1 MVGTVPGLIK
11 QAYLGNF
18 TNGLQEKNKEANAVT
33 RSARLGSEN
42 GVGKVYHRGDILRR
56 HV

>member
-1 MVGTVPGLIK
+1 MVPGLIK

-18 TNGLQEKNKEANAVT
+18 TNGSQEKNKEANAVT

-42 GVGKVYHRGDILRR
+42 GVGKVYQRGDILRR
-56 HV
+56 HG

>member
-1 MVGTVPGLIK
+1 MVPGLIK

-18 TNGLQEKNKEANAVT
+18 TNGSQEKNKEANAVT